1 MNWRRGLKRVAALY
15 LICAAII
22 IVGSFV
28 VDLSKVNCPTEY
40 RYTADQMFRAEVI
53 KQREAKRE
61 AIRGRCDVLTPAQ
74 VRQREQTRRSE
85 EILGIPPGQFYAT
98 PGTVAPPLLP
108 ACPPDAMK
116 LDPIPRQ
123 VDTTIVVPGEEV
135 RACWLESYNWWRTI
149 WSVIW
154 VVSIPL
160 ALALLA
166 ASGLGLF
173 RLGRWLYQGFKG
185 SDSDV

>member
-61 AIRGRCDVLTPAQ
+61 AI
-74 VRQREQTRRSE
+74 
-85 EILGIPPGQFYAT
+85 
-98 PGTVAPPLLP
+98 
-108 ACPPDAMK
+108 
-116 LDPIPRQ
+116 
-123 VDTTIVVPGEEV
+123 
-135 RACWLESYNWWRTI
+135 
-149 WSVIW
+149 
-154 VVSIPL
+154 
-160 ALALLA
+160 
-166 ASGLGLF
+166 
-173 RLGRWLYQGFKG
+173 
-185 SDSDV
+185 